1 VDDVPWHTLRHA
13 CGTADDLPE
22 LLVTAFGA
30 DEDAAVAAIDDI
42 DAAVYHQGGEIRG
55 AAPAVLP
62 FVVALAADTGRGRQV
77 RRDALALVFQ
87 LARDAAECDPAY
99 VHPAWPSALSAQVP
113 CLEGLLDDVDPLV
126 RREAADVLAC
136 AVDDFERVLIALHD
150 RWRLEADPVTRLTL
164 LAAAADLLDRHPR
177 AEAVYDT
184 VRAGRQREGVPAS
197 AVRWL
202 IDRERRGDEDERV
215 VLLAT
220 GVLSP
225 TPPEDVRL
233 AFDAVDGLAREEAPL
248 WAAARLH
255 EPATR
260 ERVAGFAP
268 TWLLDLFETRPD
280 VRGELAGRMLG
291 ADAAHLRRAGTRG
304 VSRLIAESRPA
315 ESAWAPVLARCLDD
329 PDEAVRSRA
338 ALALAVCGPASA
350 GPWADRLA
358 VLAEGPP
365 ADATNHALF
374 ALARMGDPR
383 VGGLLRARSRL
394 AGFGLPTARARSGG
408 WAFGPHLADVL
419 RRSAAL
425 ADGLV
430 PPLRERLRTS
440 GDAAER
446 DAVVDALA
454 DWGPAAAPLAPELAE
469 ALDTSPYPLLALR
482 ALGAIGAAA
491 APHCAARCLEWARG
505 REAPRGAA
513 WAEALLVYRRVTGDD
528 ATALDLLAADPE
540 PAFTPFDPR
549 LRLIAEL
556 GPSAARFADAV
567 RDHVRGTGPRPTALD
582 ALWRVTGDAGEV
594 LRHVLD
600 GDERWWNGGA
610 GVDSLTAVGLLGRMG
625 AGAREALPLLRERL
639 GGTARARPRHF
650 GWRDVLFDHAYTAA
664 LRTAVERIGSAEPPR

>member
-1 VDDVPWHTLRHA
+1 VPWHTLRHA
-13 CGTADDLPE
+13 YGTADDLPE

-30 DEDAAVAAIDDI
+30 DEDAAVAALDDI
-42 DAAVYHQGGEIRG
+42 GAAVYHQGGEIPG

-62 FVVALAADTGRGRQV
+62 FVVALAADAGRGRQV
-77 RRDALALVFQ
+77 RRDALTLVFQ
-87 LARDAAECDPAY
+87 LAREAAECDPAY
-99 VHPAWPSALSAQVP
+99 VHPAWPAALSAELP
-113 CLEGLLDDVDPLV
+113 RLEGLLDDADPLV

-136 AVDDFERVLIALHD
+136 AVDGPARVLTALHG
-150 RWRLEADPVTRLTL
+150 RWRRERDPLTRLTL

-184 VRAGRQREGVPAS
+184 VRAGREGEGDPAS

-220 GVLSP
+220 RVLSP

-268 TWLLDLFETRPD
+268 NWLLDLFEARPD

-291 ADAAHLRRAGTRG
+291 ADAAHPRRAGVRG

-315 ESAWAPVLARCLDD
+315 EGVWAPVLARCLDD
-329 PDEAVRSRA
+329 PDEAVRSHA

-358 VLAEGPP
+358 ALAEGPP
-365 ADATNHALF
+365 ADDTNHALF
-374 ALARMGDPR
+374 ALARRGDAR
-383 VGGLLRARSRL
+383 VGGLLRARSHL
-394 AGFGLPTARARSGG
+394 VGFGFATARAHSGG

-419 RRSAAL
+419 RQSAAL

-430 PPLRERLRTS
+430 PPLRERLRVPRDT
-440 GDAAER
+440 AER

-454 DWGPAAAPLAPELAE
+454 GWGPAAAPLAPEVAE

-491 APHCAARCLEWARG
+491 APHCAARCLQWARG
-505 REAPRGAA
+505 REAPRGAT
-513 WAEALLVYRRVTGDD
+513 WADALLVYRRVTGDD
-528 ATALDLLAADPE
+528 ATVLDLLAADPE

-556 GPSAARFADAV
+556 GPPAARFAGAV
-567 RDHVRGTGPRPTALD
+567 RDHVRDTGPRPTALD
-582 ALWRVTGDAGEV
+582 ALWRVTGDAEEV

-610 GVDSLTAVGLLGRMG
+610 GVDSLAAVELLGRMG
-625 AGAREALPLLRERL
+625 AGAREALPRLRERL
-639 GGTARARPRHF
+639 GASARVRPGRGS

-664 LRTAVERIGSAEPPR
+664 LGTAVERIGSAEPPR